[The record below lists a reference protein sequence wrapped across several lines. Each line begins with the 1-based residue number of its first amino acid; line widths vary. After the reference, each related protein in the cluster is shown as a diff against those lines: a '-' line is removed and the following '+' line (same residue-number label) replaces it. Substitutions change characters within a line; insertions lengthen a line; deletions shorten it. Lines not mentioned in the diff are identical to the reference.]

1 MSQDKLTFDIMQIME
16 LIPHRYPFLLVD
28 RITECVPGEYI
39 KGYKNITMNEEFFQ
53 GHFPNNPVV
62 PGVLQVEAMAQLSAG
77 MVLTLEKYKNTLGLF
92 AGIDSM
98 RFKRVVR
105 PGDRLDME
113 SEIVKL
119 KGPLVKAKVRAS
131 VDGETAAEGEIMV
144 LMQPATK

>member
-1 MSQDKLTFDIMQIME
+1 
-16 LIPHRYPFLLVD
+16 
-28 RITECVPGEYI
+28 
-39 KGYKNITMNEEFFQ
+39 
-53 GHFPNNPVV
+53 
-62 PGVLQVEAMAQLSAG
+62 
-77 MVLTLEKYKNTLGLF
+77 MVLTLDKYKNTLGLF

-119 KGPLVKAKVRAS
+119 KGPLVKATVRAS

>member
-1 MSQDKLTFDIMQIME
+1 M
-16 LIPHRYPFLLVD
+16 
-28 RITECVPGEYI
+28 
-39 KGYKNITMNEEFFQ
+39 TMNEGFFQ
-53 GHFPNNPVV
+53 GHFPQNPVM

-77 MVLTLEKYKNTLGLF
+77 MVLTLEKYKDTLGLF

-113 SEIVKL
+113 AEIIKI

-131 VDGETAAEGEIMV
+131 VDGETSAEGEIMV
-144 LMQPATK
+144 LMQPNIK